1 MRKIIVAFAL
11 FAVIAEV
18 NTVAEA
24 SVWQSIKN
32 VGSKTAG
39 AIKSTG
45 TALINT
51 GKSTKNVLNRYVGS
65 TISDR
70 LHGRGS
76 SNDTSSLQNITYYIK
91 QFKNNIASSASSQM
105 QYINKQFPTTSE
117 DLSILV
123 AYYCFAKN
131 CELLLSVL
139 EPILSKIR
147 TDQATLLG
155 NSDVTQSAENTLQ
168 NSLQLLLSNGL
179 KSAETILQTSA
190 IALLQI
196 IQRASEN
203 GEVPQTNIATLYNQ
217 VNALMSNQLF
227 GLIVSLTTNIDNI
240 QGSQGN
246 TKRIESLVKNILLIQ
261 KVLTIL
267 QGYINGGNVIGQI
280 ENTLQSC
287 EYYSGTGKE
296 YYAEN
301 SQALI
306 PYQNPYETAYS
317 EEGKEDE
324 EDEEEQRSS

>member
-1 MRKIIVAFAL
+1 MRKIIVAFTL

-18 NTVAEA
+18 STVAEA

-45 TALINT
+45 SALINT
-51 GKSTKNVLNRYVGS
+51 GKSTKNVLNRYVG
-65 TISDR
+65 TAISDR
-70 LHGRGS
+70 FQGRGS
-76 SNDTSSLQNITYYIK
+76 SNDTASLKNIIYYMQ
-91 QFKNNIASSASSQM
+91 QFRNNLSSSASSQLN
-105 QYINKQFPTTSE
+105 YVISKFSTTSE
-117 DLSILV
+117 DLSLLI
-123 AYYCFAKN
+123 AYYIFAKN
-131 CELLLSVL
+131 GEKLFTIM

-168 NSLQLLLSNGL
+168 NSLQILLSNGL

-203 GEVPQTNIATLYNQ
+203 GEVPQTNISTLYNQ

-227 GLIVSLTTNIDNI
+227 GLIVSLTTNIANI
-240 QGSQGN
+240 QGSQEN
-246 TKRIESLVKNILLIQ
+246 IERVESLVKNILLIQ
-261 KVLTIL
+261 KVLTIF
-267 QGYINGGNVIGQI
+267 QGYINGGNVIDQI

-287 EYYSGTGKE
+287 EYYSGTRKE

-306 PYQNPYETAYS
+306 PYQNPYETAYA
-317 EEGKEDE
+317 EDGE
-324 EDEEEQRSS
+324 EDEDEDDEEE